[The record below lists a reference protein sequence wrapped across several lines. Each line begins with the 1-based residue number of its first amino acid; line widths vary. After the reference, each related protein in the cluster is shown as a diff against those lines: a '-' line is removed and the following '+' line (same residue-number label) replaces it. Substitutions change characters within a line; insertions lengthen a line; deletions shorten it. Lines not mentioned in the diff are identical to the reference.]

1 MMVDLEDDAEWST
14 KDTIDDEEDDR
25 FEHLL
30 ALKFQNLNFV

>member
-25 FEHLL
+25 LDYSL
-30 ALKFQNLNFV
+30 ISNVQNLNIF